1 MIYTINKSKDT
12 TRWVGLLPN
21 WCLVSET
28 ACEYSVNVG
37 APSEHRRTEQRV
49 IIRELTKR
57 YNAVESTP
65 ADDSLVS
72 IVYSNKD

>member
-1 MIYTINKSKDT
+1 MIY
-12 TRWVGLLPN
+12 
-21 WCLVSET
+21 
-28 ACEYSVNVG
+28 VG

-57 YNAVESTP
+57 YNAVESVQ
-65 ADDSLVS
+65 DDSLVS